1 MTIFTI
7 IENCGSLE
15 RQNRTIKMGR
25 RMKKKQ
31 ELINGEEQRRRNLN
45 EEDVFVLTFG
55 VLEWYKFYEC
65 K

>member
-1 MTIFTI
+1 
-7 IENCGSLE
+7 
-15 RQNRTIKMGR
+15 MGR